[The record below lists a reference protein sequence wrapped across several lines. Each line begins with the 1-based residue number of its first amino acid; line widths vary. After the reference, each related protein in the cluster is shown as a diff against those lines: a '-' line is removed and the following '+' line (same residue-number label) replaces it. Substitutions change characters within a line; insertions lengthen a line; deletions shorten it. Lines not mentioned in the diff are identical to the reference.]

1 MATLDDGSLIAVM
14 RMDGGDSDGNKW
26 AHSNNHGKD
35 LERDFDHFLPY
46 HISRS
51 ADGAD
56 IDMA

>member
-56 IDMA
+56 IT